1 MNLRPLARLLVRRPR
16 TVILVFTLIT
26 IVVGFQATNLYM
38 ESDFSNY
45 LSEDDPTLILW
56 KEINSEFQIG
66 STIIIIIDQ
75 TDKAYDV
82 RDSKVLTEMDEIYRM
97 IYENIIIQGQET
109 DIESINS
116 LAVLI
121 KEENSKPALIKSP
134 DFLDIPGKI
143 GGNGVKEIPPDTAQG
158 QNDIFKYMQRP
169 LIASAKGVLFINDYK
184 YAVIIIQLS
193 EDADYD
199 KVLARTEQAIENRG
213 TKYADMEI
221 TGTIAMQQAIR
232 QTSMNNL
239 VIIFPV
245 ALIAVSL
252 VLLYF
257 HRSFKGV
264 IIAFMPPAFALALTF
279 GTLGAAHPEL
289 SIISVA
295 VVALLMGLGVDYSIH
310 LMNRLVEEKTLE
322 DKISKVEKTLKST
335 GKAVLLSTIT
345 TIIGFGSLM
354 ISSMSPMVSFGLAS
368 AIGILFC
375 FVSAIILVPCLV
387 IILKF
392 DRAGSIPS
400 WKKFA
405 NFAINNRG
413 RILLVA
419 VFFAVMSVILLP
431 YVETEVNIA
440 ELSPEGIPEVEAM
453 NLYSDVFGGGANFN
467 ALIVETDYNGF
478 IDSDVIDAIYIM
490 EEEMREV
497 IAKYFPKLDQTQI
510 EKSVYSI
517 IDEIK
522 IANDLVARIE
532 ESAIRQF
539 LEGWTSEAN
548 KLILDMISR
557 EGYQLIDEDYSKT
570 IIMVSLPVGYSIQ
583 KIEDVVNEINLIAK
597 EKTAVGAIPQNG
609 KVSQLTGQDAI
620 NVAVNKKLFDE
631 QARSMIIA
639 ILLVLAAL
647 IIIFNSAKF
656 GFLTLVPVAF
666 VLLWEPGFLTAFDI
680 PLSVVTISVASI
692 MIGIGI
698 DYGVHITQRVRDG
711 LAEGLSN
718 VEATREAIDKTGL
731 SLIEAALTTMAGISA
746 IYIVNTPALKQ
757 FALIVVL
764 MTALSCIAA
773 ALILPV
779 FYCSK
784 SKE

>member
-16 TVILVFTLIT
+16 SILLIFTIIT
-26 IVVGFQATNLYM
+26 LFIGYQATNLYM
-38 ESDFSNY
+38 ESDFSSY
-45 LSEDDPTLILW
+45 LPKDDPTIGLW
-56 KEINSEFQIG
+56 REINHEFQIG
-66 STIIIIIDQ
+66 STIIILIDQ
-75 TDKAYDV
+75 TDQAFKI
-82 RDSKVLTEMDEIYRM
+82 RDPKVLNEMDEIYRM
-97 IYENIIIQGQET
+97 VYENLIIDGDET
-109 DIESINS
+109 GILSFNS

-121 KEENSKPALIKSP
+121 KEENSKNIAL
-134 DFLDIPGKI
+134 
-143 GGNGVKEIPPDTAQG
+143 GGNDANVIPPDTKEG
-158 QNDIFKYMQRP
+158 IDDIFDYMERT
-169 LIASAKGVLFINDYK
+169 LIESTKGVLYTNDYE
-184 YAVIIIQLS
+184 YAAIVIQLS
-193 EDADYD
+193 QDSDYD
-199 KVLARTEQAIENRG
+199 QVLTRTEQAIENRG
-213 TKYADMEI
+213 TNYANMEI
-221 TGTIAMQQAIR
+221 TGTIAMQQAI
-232 QTSMNNL
+232 QESSMSNL
-239 VIIFPV
+239 VLIFPV
-245 ALIAVSL
+245 SLVLVSL

-257 HRSFKGV
+257 HRSFKGI
-264 IIAFMPPAFALALTF
+264 IIAFLPPAFALALTF
-279 GTLGAAHPEL
+279 GTLGTVHPEL

-335 GKAVLLSTIT
+335 GKAVLLSSIT
-345 TIIGFGSLM
+345 TIIGFSSLM
-354 ISSMSPMVSFGLAS
+354 ISSMGPMVSFGLAS

-375 FVSAIILVPCLV
+375 FASAIILVPCLV

-392 DRAGSIPS
+392 DRPAQIPS

-405 NFAINNRG
+405 DFAINNRG
-413 RILLVA
+413 RILLIA
-419 VFFAVMSVILLP
+419 SFFAVISIVLLP
-431 YVETEVNIA
+431 YVETEVSIND
-440 ELSPEGIPEVEAM
+440 LSPEGIPEVEAM
-453 NLYSDVFGGGANFN
+453 NLYSYVFGGGANFN
-467 ALIVETDYNGF
+467 GVIVETDYNGF
-478 IDSDVIDAIYIM
+478 IDPNVIDAIYNM

-497 IAKYFPKLDQTQI
+497 IAKNFPKMDQTQV

-517 IDEIK
+517 VDEIK
-522 IANDLVARIE
+522 IANDFIDRIE

-539 LEGWTSEAN
+539 LEGLTSEAN
-548 KLILDMISR
+548 KLILDRISK
-557 EGYQLIDEDYSKT
+557 EGYQLINEDYSKT
-570 IIMVSLPVGYSIQ
+570 IIMISLPVGYSIL
-583 KIEDVVNEINLIAK
+583 KIEAVVNEINLIA
-597 EKTAVGAIPQNG
+597 EKTTSVGAIPHNG

-631 QARSMIIA
+631 QSRSMIIA

-647 IIIFNSAKF
+647 IIIFNSSKF

-666 VLLWEPGFLTAFDI
+666 VLLWEPGFLTALNI

-711 LAEGLSN
+711 LAEGLSK

-731 SLIEAALTTMAGISA
+731 SLIEAALTTIAGISA
-746 IYIVNTPALKQ
+746 IYFVNTPALKQ
-757 FALIVVL
+757 FALIVIL

-784 SKE
+784 KIE